1 MWDRWYAR
9 QLLFGI
15 FLNTTY
21 VFLCI
26 HSQPKELY
34 KVNVNVWSNN
44 QCAAA
49 YDHRIPGEIKDSMIC
64 AAAPGKDSC
73 SVRNKTRNY
82 YATTILLNEFFLSL
96 SLYRVILVVLYF

>member
-1 MWDRWYAR
+1 M
-9 QLLFGI
+9 
-15 FLNTTY
+15 
-21 VFLCI
+21 
-26 HSQPKELY
+26 Y

-73 SVRNKTRNY
+73 SVRNKTGNY
-82 YATTILLNEFFLSL
+82 FEIIFSCLEWLSVFFALKMQL
-96 SLYRVILVVLYF
+96 QF

>member
-1 MWDRWYAR
+1 M
-9 QLLFGI
+9 
-15 FLNTTY
+15 NTTY
-21 VFLCI
+21 VFLFL

-82 YATTILLNEFFLSL
+82 FEIIFLSRVIICFFCFENAITILNEFFSL
-96 SLYRVILVVLYF
+96 S

>member
-1 MWDRWYAR
+1 M
-9 QLLFGI
+9 
-15 FLNTTY
+15 NTTY
-21 VFLCI
+21 VFLFL

-73 SVRNKTRNY
+73 SVRNKTKV
-82 YATTILLNEFFLSL
+82 YAISCPLLDHEIAGFGGLF
-96 SLYRVILVVLYF
+96 